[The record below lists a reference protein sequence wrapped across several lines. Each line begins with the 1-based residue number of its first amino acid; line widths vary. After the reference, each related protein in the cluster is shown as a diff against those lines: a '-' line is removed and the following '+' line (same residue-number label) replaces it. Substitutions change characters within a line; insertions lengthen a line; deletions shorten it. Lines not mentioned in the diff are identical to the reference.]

1 MNVNS
6 TFSSEPIIP
15 TAEEVLLARDII
27 RALEQHPGH
36 DTLRLLVTAAGQD
49 MTAVELPPIATRLL
63 IEILKHMAAG
73 NAVSLMPVKPEITA
87 QQAADLL
94 NVSRPYVEGLIDKGA
109 LPARMAGN
117 QRCVPLSDVLA
128 YKRETLAKSNAALD
142 EMVALS
148 QEMGL
153 E

>member
-1 MNVNS
+1 MNS
-6 TFSSEPIIP
+6 TFSTEPMIP
-15 TAEEVLLARDII
+15 TAEEALLAGNII

-49 MTAVELPPIATRLL
+49 MTAIELPPIAAGLL
-63 IEILKHMAAG
+63 IELLKHMAAG
-73 NAVSLMPVKPEITA
+73 NAVSLMPVKPEITT

-94 NVSRPYVEGLIDKGA
+94 NVSRPYVEGLIEKGA
-109 LPARMAGN
+109 LLARIAG
-117 QRCVPLSDVLA
+117 QERRLPLSDVLA

>member
-6 TFSSEPIIP
+6 TFSTEPMIP
-15 TAEEVLLARDII
+15 TAEEVLLARNII

-49 MTAVELPPIATRLL
+49 MIAIELPPIAARLL

-73 NAVSLMPVKPEITA
+73 NAVSLMPVKPEIST

-94 NVSRPYVEGLIDKGA
+94 NVSTPYVEGLI
-109 LPARMAGN
+109 
-117 QRCVPLSDVLA
+117 
-128 YKRETLAKSNAALD
+128 
-142 EMVALS
+142 
-148 QEMGL
+148 
-153 E
+153 